1 MSEPETHDTP
11 MPLRI
16 EQRRFGVRAFFEFN
30 EEVLHWGLDDV
41 RGLRTRTAEYADLAQ
56 EREQLEQREAGW
68 GWLARFAFLSALFS
82 HWFSVA
88 GTPLVIA
95 WLAVGVV
102 ALGVQFGLVRRYTV
116 IASPRGDVMVPLG
129 DGHDEVLDE
138 IDRRRAAQLRERF
151 DYLSPDESPE
161 QQRHRVLW
169 LQRQGSLDA
178 NEVSAR
184 LLQIDLMA
192 QVPPSNDGDD

>member
-1 MSEPETHDTP
+1 MSDPETHDTP

-30 EEVLHWGLDDV
+30 EETLHWGLDDV

-56 EREQLEQREAGW
+56 EREQLEQREGGW

-95 WLAVGVV
+95 WMTVGVV
-102 ALGVQFGLVRRYTV
+102 ALVVQFGFVRRYTV

-129 DGHDEVLDE
+129 DGHDAVLDE

-192 QVPPSNDGDD
+192 QVPPSNDSDD